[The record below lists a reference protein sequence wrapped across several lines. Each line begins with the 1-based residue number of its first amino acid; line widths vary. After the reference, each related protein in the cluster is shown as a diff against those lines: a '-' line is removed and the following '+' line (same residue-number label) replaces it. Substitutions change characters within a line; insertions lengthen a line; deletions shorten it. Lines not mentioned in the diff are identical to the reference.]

1 MYEYGTTRNYMHVV
15 ACLTVAVIT
24 TGNFDVQVACR
35 TGSAALAALNL
46 GRIRVTVTVT
56 VGGIMTVMP
65 PGGGRT

>member
-1 MYEYGTTRNYMHVV
+1 MHVA

-35 TGSAALAALNL
+35 TGSHGAASVAALNL

-65 PGGGRT
+65 PGGGSHLNSD